1 MERRGTKGL
10 RLVLPAVLAVTVL
23 AAGPIAAAQTT
34 TGEIKGTVVTGTDEK
49 PAADVEVTLESFS
62 VEASLGT
69 QTATTDAK
77 GRFSFPDLPEGIAGF
92 QLSAT
97 YQDAV
102 FRSPTTGFTAGQT
115 TEQTLKV
122 WTPTTDPGAVTLTDY
137 IVWVDREN
145 DGVAVQHD
153 FSWTNGTDTAY
164 VGKDPRSVVS
174 VPLPQGVSNLQFLG
188 TFLETPGDVVGQTY
202 VSAAPI
208 IPGTSTATLR
218 YNAPPL
224 TSMKLELPFATTSLQ
239 VFVPQDVKLT
249 AKALRLSGTVTD
261 KNAAGDL
268 VTYQVYAA
276 DNVAAG
282 TTIDVSMSQSQGGD
296 SASNPAMWI
305 LLVVGG
311 LVLLAAIVTMLVRR
325 SSAARGRST
334 ATRTGARPMRAKAR
348 AVEPKANGHAAPA
361 RALDTGTGPEPEG
374 EDPELIVEEIAAL
387 DLSFDRG
394 LLDERTYKR
403 LRVAAKDR
411 LLRAEGSRA
420 KGGRAR

>member
-23 AAGPIAAAQTT
+23 AAGPIAAAQT

-77 GRFSFPDLPEGIAGF
+77 GRFSFSDLPEGIAGF

-102 FRSPTTGFTAGQT
+102 FRSPATGFTAGQT

-137 IVWVDREN
+137 IVWIDREN

-164 VGKDPRSVVS
+164 VGSDPSSIVS

-188 TFLETPGDVVGQTY
+188 TFLETPGDVAGQTY

-208 IPGTSTATLR
+208 VPGTSTATLR

-261 KNAAGDL
+261 KNAAGEL

-282 TTIDVSMSQSQGGD
+282 TTIDVAMSQGEAPS
-296 SASNPAMWI
+296 SSSNAAMWI

-311 LVLLAAIVTMLVRR
+311 LVLLGALVTLLVRR
-325 SSAARGRST
+325 SSDSRGRST

-348 AVEPKANGHAAPA
+348 AVEPRANGHAAPA
-361 RALDTGTGPEPEG
+361 RALDTGNGPEPEG

-411 LLRAEGSRA
+411 LLRAEGTRA

>member
-1 MERRGTKGL
+1 MERRGTKVL

-23 AAGPIAAAQTT
+23 AAGPIAGAQT
-34 TGEIKGTVVTGTDEK
+34 TGEIKGTVVTGTDED

-62 VEASLGT
+62 VEASLGA

-77 GRFSFPDLPEGIAGF
+77 GRFSFSDLPEGIAGF

-102 FRSPTTGFTAGQT
+102 FRSPVTGFTAGQT
-115 TEQTLKV
+115 IDQALKV
-122 WTPTTDPGAVTLTDY
+122 WRPTTDPAAVTLTDY

-153 FSWTNGTDTAY
+153 FSWANGTDTAY
-164 VGKDPRSVVS
+164 VGGDPSAVVS

-188 TFLETPGDVVGQTY
+188 TFLETPGDVVRQSY

-208 IPGTSTATLR
+208 VPGTSTATLR
-218 YNAPPL
+218 YDAPPL
-224 TSMKLELPFATTSLQ
+224 TSMTLELPFATTSLQ
-239 VFVPQDVKLT
+239 VFVPQDVKVT
-249 AKALRLSGTVTD
+249 AKALRLSGTVSD
-261 KNAAGDL
+261 KNAAGEL

-282 TTIDVSMSQSQGGD
+282 TTIDVAMSQGEAPS
-296 SASNPAMWI
+296 SSSNTAMWI
-305 LLVVGG
+305 LLVAGG

-325 SSAARGRST
+325 SSDARGRSA
-334 ATRTGARPMRAKAR
+334 ATRTAARPMRAKAR
-348 AVEPKANGHAAPA
+348 AVEPKANGHVAPA
-361 RALDTGTGPEPEG
+361 RALDNGKGLEPEG

-411 LLRAEGSRA
+411 LLRAEGSSA
-420 KGGRAR
+420 KGGRVR